1 MLVPIGAEHFETA
14 DLGGGADM
22 AANAR
27 ADVEVADA
35 YQANLVAYIGRKAVG
50 VDALRKGVEGAVVEG
65 DGKVFL
71 DEAKHLA
78 LYLFLF
84 LTRGLAGKMETHL
97 ALFALDVCVV
107 GTLAAKHANHHLIEQ
122 MLSGVG
128 RGKRDFS
135 FFQEFGIVCHGLCV
149 LGMM

>member
-27 ADVEVADA
+27 TNVEVADA

-50 VDALRKGVEGAVVEG
+50 VDALRKAVEGAVVEG

-71 DEAKHLA
+71 DEAEHLA
-78 LYLFLF
+78 RYLFLF
-84 LTRGLAGKMETHL
+84 LARRFAVKMETHL
-97 ALFALDVCVV
+97 ALFTLDMCVV
-107 GTLAAKHANHHLIEQ
+107 GTLATEHANHHLIEQ
-122 MLSGVG
+122 MLCGVG

-149 LGMM
+149 FCMM

>member
-14 DLGGGADM
+14 DLGGGADI

-27 ADVEVADA
+27 TNVEVADGN
-35 YQANLVAYIGRKAVG
+35 QANLVAYIGRKAVG

-71 DEAKHLA
+71 DEAEHLA

-84 LTRGLAGKMETHL
+84 LTRRLAVKMETHL
-97 ALFALDVCVV
+97 ALFAFDVCVV
-107 GTLAAKHANHHLIEQ
+107 GTLAAKHANHHLVEQ

>member
-35 YQANLVAYIGRKAVG
+35 YQANLITYIGRKAVG
-50 VDALRKGVEGAVVEG
+50 VDALRKGVGGAVVEG
-65 DGKVFL
+65 HGKVFL
-71 DEAKHLA
+71 DEAEHLA

-84 LTRGLAGKMETHL
+84 LTRRLAGKMETHL
-97 ALFALDVCVV
+97 ALFTLDVCVV

-149 LGMM
+149 FCMM